1 MLSLQTLQEFILSI
15 NHISINTYLVLDM
28 QASGGESGEML
39 IERHSAAFLSLTLNI
54 YLIQKKGR
62 ARKMHI
68 CKSQNIP
75 LFECLSEISVKHN
88 IPRFIVK
95 QIFYEKK
102 IMNKTTDYL
111 KNKAIFSFLR
121 NLHSVLHR
129 GCINLHFQQQ
139 KRFSLLSTPSPAF
152 IVCRYF

>member
-1 MLSLQTLQEFILSI
+1 
-15 NHISINTYLVLDM
+15 
-28 QASGGESGEML
+28 
-39 IERHSAAFLSLTLNI
+39 
-54 YLIQKKGR
+54 
-62 ARKMHI
+62 MHI

-121 NLHSVLHR
+121 NLHS
-129 GCINLHFQQQ
+129 GCINFYSPHPLQHLQFVDIFDDDHSDQCEVIPHCNFDVHFFNNQ
-139 KRFSLLSTPSPAF
+139 
-152 IVCRYF
+152 